1 MQVTKDYLQERG
13 VLAFQRGH
21 GFLFAEFSM
30 GVGKT
35 KLAIDIIRHLKRNR
49 EGWIKVLYIC
59 HTTAS
64 RDITTP
70 DEFRQWD
77 AYHLLESGE
86 VTLVQYEKLDEISH
100 MSYDLVIFD
109 ECHLIT
115 ARRYEFF
122 NRNVAVRIL
131 LLTGTRPDNGD
142 KMEML
147 RRLCRG
153 NMLNY
158 NMEQATKH
166 GTVNDITFKLVFVD
180 MDPQESVEY
189 YQLSNRITRLQS
201 QMPQAEWAMTIAVN
215 RRMWFIYKS
224 ITKLRAM
231 QYMANGMREKE
242 RRFLMF
248 TPTKEQARALSSYTM
263 YSGKKDTDFKS
274 FCNQEINELCS
285 VKQIES
291 GANIPNLKYAL
302 CQQINS
308 KKHNIRQMA
317 GRLLRGDVNDIA
329 TFWVIVLRSTV
340 DEKWAEEAI
349 QGIPSS
355 KIRRIEL
362 KREEFMLTAI

>member
-35 KLAIDIIRHLKRNR
+35 KLAIDIIRHLKRSR

-70 DEFRQWD
+70 NEFREWD

-142 KMEML
+142 KMDML
-147 RRLCRG
+147 PDYAGATCSTIIWSRLPS
-153 NMLNY
+153 MVPS
-158 NMEQATKH
+158 MISH
-166 GTVNDITFKLVFVD
+166 
-180 MDPQESVEY
+180 
-189 YQLSNRITRLQS
+189 LSWYLWT
-201 QMPQAEWAMTIAVN
+201 WTH
-215 RRMWFIYKS
+215 K
-224 ITKLRAM
+224 RA
-231 QYMANGMREKE
+231 
-242 RRFLMF
+242 
-248 TPTKEQARALSSYTM
+248 
-263 YSGKKDTDFKS
+263 
-274 FCNQEINELCS
+274 
-285 VKQIES
+285 
-291 GANIPNLKYAL
+291 
-302 CQQINS
+302 
-308 KKHNIRQMA
+308 
-317 GRLLRGDVNDIA
+317 
-329 TFWVIVLRSTV
+329 
-340 DEKWAEEAI
+340 
-349 QGIPSS
+349 
-355 KIRRIEL
+355 
-362 KREEFMLTAI
+362 